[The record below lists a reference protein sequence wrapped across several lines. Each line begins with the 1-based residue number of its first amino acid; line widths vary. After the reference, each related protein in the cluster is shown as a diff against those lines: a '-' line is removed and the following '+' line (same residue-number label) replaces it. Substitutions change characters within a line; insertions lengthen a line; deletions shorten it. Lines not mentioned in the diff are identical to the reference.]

1 MSAENRVFT
10 VLYVISLLESPWE
23 AVGLSLSSG
32 L

>member
-1 MSAENRVFT
+1 MPAENRVFA

-23 AVGLSLSSG
+23 AAGLSLSSG

>member
-1 MSAENRVFT
+1 MPAENRLFA
-10 VLYVISLLESPWE
+10 VLYVISLLETWE